1 MSDIVGVSTVGT
13 GEVENV
19 GVAVEIASLSLSIQ
33 KLFLL
38 PVYSRHF
45 ELW

>member
-1 MSDIVGVSTVGT
+1 MSHNVGIGT
-13 GEVENV
+13 YGMGEVENV
-19 GVAVEIASLSLSIQ
+19 RVAVEIASLSLSIQ

>member
-1 MSDIVGVSTVGT
+1 MSYNVGSATDGT

-19 GVAVEIASLSLSIQ
+19 GVAVEIASLSLSIP